1 MGDEAFDHDDTR
13 LFEVL
18 FDIRSLLAR
27 LVAYVREVTTMAK
40 KWKKT
45 RTTLD
50 RQFWQRYDETTRRL
64 LERIEY
70 HKRKA
75 AEARAARDV
84 ASGDAA

>member
-1 MGDEAFDHDDTR
+1 
-13 LFEVL
+13 
-18 FDIRSLLAR
+18 
-27 LVAYVREVTTMAK
+27 MAK

-75 AEARAARDV
+75 AEARVARDV
-84 ASGDAA
+84 ASGDAV

>member
-1 MGDEAFDHDDTR
+1 
-13 LFEVL
+13 
-18 FDIRSLLAR
+18 
-27 LVAYVREVTTMAK
+27 MAK

-84 ASGDAA
+84 ASGDAVEVSLTSSSRAAKVLRL

>member
-1 MGDEAFDHDDTR
+1 MHGSSRT
-13 LFEVL
+13 
-18 FDIRSLLAR
+18 S
-27 LVAYVREVTTMAK
+27 REVTTMAK

-84 ASGDAA
+84 ASGDAVEVSLTSSSRAAKVLRL